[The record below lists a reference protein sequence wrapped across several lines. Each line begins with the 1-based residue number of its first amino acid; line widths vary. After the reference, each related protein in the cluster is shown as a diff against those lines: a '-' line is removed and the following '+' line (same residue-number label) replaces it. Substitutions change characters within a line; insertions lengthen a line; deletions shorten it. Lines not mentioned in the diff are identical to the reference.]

1 MTISSHKSYVYKNK
15 RQDQNGVESSL
26 YQSSE
31 NSKVPPP
38 PYKTLEPIFPVA
50 KREERP
56 PLQQLFHFVIVPLFE
71 LKLKVNIKDDQTIKS
86 HLWVT
91 YSSLNLFLPGR
102 GCWKVPAN
110 V

>member
-26 YQSSE
+26 YQSLE

-38 PYKTLEPIFPVA
+38 PYKTLETIFPVA

-71 LKLKVNIKDDQTIKS
+71 LKLKVNIKDESNNKKS
-86 HLWVT
+86 PLGD
-91 YSSLNLFLPGR
+91 LFISQPLFTWSWLLEG
-102 GCWKVPAN
+102 AS
-110 V
+110 